1 MEVIHD
7 RLSSTIN
14 AGAVG
19 VTLSLETENQEQA
32 DQLITRLKEKNIEF
46 QIIQ

>member
-1 MEVIHD
+1 MKGNMK
-7 RLSSTIN
+7 RLIEN
-14 AGAVG
+14 LVNR
-19 VTLSLETENQEQA
+19 LDSLETENQEQA